1 MTLGGHQMRKLLSQM
16 RQAIN
21 DYNLI
26 ENGDKIAVGLS
37 GGKDSLTLLHLLN
50 EYKKFS
56 PEDFELI
63 AITLNPGKVDNS
75 PLHKLCKDL
84 NIECHE
90 IQTDIQEI
98 VFDIKKE
105 KNPCSLCAKLRRGIL
120 HSTAKGLSCNK
131 VALGHH
137 KDDAIETLMLSLCY
151 EGRINCFSPK
161 TLMDKDTITL
171 IRPMVYIA
179 EASIKNV
186 AKKYNFPIITN
197 PCPADK
203 KTKREDIKNL
213 IHELEER
220 MPGFKKNLFGALTN
234 SKELFIWD
242 KEEIKKQ

>member
-1 MTLGGHQMRKLLSQM
+1 MKKLLSKM

-21 DYNLI
+21 DYKLI
-26 ENGDKIAVGLS
+26 ENGDRIAVGLS
-37 GGKDSLTLLHLLN
+37 GGKDSLTLLHLLS

-56 PEDFELI
+56 PESFELL

-75 PLHKLCKDL
+75 PLHKLCREL
-84 NIECHE
+84 EIEFHE

-120 HSTAKGLSCNK
+120 HSTAEKLGCNK

-137 KDDAIETLMLSLCY
+137 KDDAIETLMLTLSY

-161 TLMDKDTITL
+161 SLMEKNNITL
-171 IRPMVYIA
+171 IRPMVYIS
-179 EASIKNV
+179 EFMIKST

-197 PCPADK
+197 PCPADR
-203 KTKREDIKNL
+203 KTKREDVKNL
-213 IHELEER
+213 IEELNDR
-220 MPGFKKNLFGALTN
+220 IPGFKENLFGALTN

-242 KEEIKKQ
+242 KEEIQKTK

>member
-1 MTLGGHQMRKLLSQM
+1 MQKLLSKM

-26 ENGDKIAVGLS
+26 EDGDKIALGLS

-50 EYKKFS
+50 SYRKFS
-56 PEDFELI
+56 PEKFELI

-84 NIECHE
+84 KIEFYE

-98 VFDIKKE
+98 VFDIRKE

-120 HSTAKGLSCNK
+120 YNTAKNLGCNK

-137 KDDAIETLMLSLCY
+137 KDDALETLMLSISY

-161 TLMDKDTITL
+161 TLMKENKITL
-171 IRPMVYIA
+171 IRPMVYIS
-179 EASIKNV
+179 ETSIKNIS
-186 AKKYNFPIITN
+186 KKYNFPIITN
-197 PCPADK
+197 PCPVDK

-213 IHELEER
+213 IHDLDNR
-220 MPGFKKNLFGALTN
+220 IPGFKKNLFGALTN
-234 SKELFIWD
+234 SDELFIWN
-242 KEEIKKQ
+242 KEKIKNNNI

>member
-1 MTLGGHQMRKLLSQM
+1 MEKLLSKM

-50 EYKKFS
+50 SYRKFS
-56 PEDFELI
+56 PEKFELI

-84 NIECHE
+84 EIEFHE

-120 HSTAKGLSCNK
+120 NSTAENLGCSK

-137 KDDAIETLMLSLCY
+137 KDDAVETLMLSISY
-151 EGRINCFSPK
+151 EGRVNCFSPK
-161 TLMDKDTITL
+161 TLMDKNAITL
-171 IRPMVYIA
+171 IRPMVYIS
-179 EASIKNV
+179 EVSIKSI

-203 KTKREDIKNL
+203 KTKREDIKDL
-213 IHELEER
+213 ISELDNR
-220 MPGFKKNLFGALTN
+220 IPGFKKNLFGALTN
-234 SKELFIWD
+234 SEELFIWD
-242 KEEIKKQ
+242 KGEIKRPCK